1 MHPLAYARGSV
12 TLAESTRLLPS
23 RDRQGAV
30 SSEIPKT
37 FKHPTPRRL
46 PGTAVL
52 QVLQALVTQLLGA
65 LVRPA
70 LAFPLHG
77 EVAAVAGGL
86 GKTEGFRHAHAE
98 NPAVVDLGI
107 LDVRDVVRAVEHG
120 LDGFVVEIFVT
131 FHHGVAEIRQA
142 AQPRAVDGVDH
153 PDQEEG
159 IFGD

>member
-1 MHPLAYARGSV
+1 MHPLAYARGSGNPCGINAAV
-12 TLAESTRLLPS
+12 TEPRPS
-23 RDRQGAV
+23 GSV

-52 QVLQALVTQLLGA
+52 QVLQALIKQLLGA

-86 GKTEGFRHAHAE
+86 GDGEGSRHAHAE
-98 NPAVVDLGI
+98 NFAVVVLGI
-107 LDVRDVVRAVEHG
+107 LDVRDVVRMAEHG
-120 LDGFVVEIFVT
+120 LDGSVIEIFVA
-131 FHHGVAEIRQA
+131 FHQIG
-142 AQPRAVDGVDH
+142 RAHV
-153 PDQEEG
+153 
-159 IFGD
+159 